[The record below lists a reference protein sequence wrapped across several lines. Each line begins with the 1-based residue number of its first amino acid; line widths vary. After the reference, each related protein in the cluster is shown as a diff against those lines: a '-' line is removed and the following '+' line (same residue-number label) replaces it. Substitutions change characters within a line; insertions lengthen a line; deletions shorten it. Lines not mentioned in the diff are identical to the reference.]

1 MRKISRNSCSALIS
15 NALCFVHAGAPHE
28 IPRSEKTTA
37 LKLCKQEQAV
47 EESAVSRERD
57 PIFHTLIN
65 TCVENLIMQK

>member
-1 MRKISRNSCSALIS
+1 LQRSDFKRLVLRTC
-15 NALCFVHAGAPHE
+15 GAPHE